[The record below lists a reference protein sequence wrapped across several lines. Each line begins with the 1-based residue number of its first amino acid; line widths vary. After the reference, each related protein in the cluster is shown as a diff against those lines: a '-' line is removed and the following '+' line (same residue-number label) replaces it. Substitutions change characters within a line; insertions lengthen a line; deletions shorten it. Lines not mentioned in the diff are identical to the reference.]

1 MLLKTLPLVFVLA
14 GLVFY
19 VVLGGADFGAGFWQL
34 TAGRGPGADRL
45 TEETHHA
52 MGPVWE
58 ANHVWLIFVLTVTWT
73 AYPQVFA
80 SIASTLCIPFF
91 VAAIGIILRG
101 GAYAVRPA
109 TSTTG
114 QRRAVETVFSASSIL
129 TPFALGAVI
138 GGVAAGRV
146 PVGNAAGNLV
156 TSWLNPLGVM
166 VGLIAVAT
174 CAYLAAVFL
183 CADAV
188 RHGDAELEARF
199 RTRALV
205 AAVVAGIAAAAGLVA
220 LRADAHRVYENL
232 LFGRGVE
239 ALVISGVAGLAT
251 LALVVRR
258 RYEPSR
264 YTAALAVAAIIAGWA
279 LAQAP
284 ELLPGLT
291 IDQAAA
297 SRDTLITLTIAVV
310 AGGIVLFPS
319 LVLLFRLF
327 LAGRLESD
335 PSAAGGP
342 AVAVRPLGAPA
353 AAIARGAVACLIAG
367 VGLTTI
373 ANAGWAHAIG
383 ITCLLCFIALGAR
396 AALTPAMLE

>member
-1 MLLKTLPLVFVLA
+1 MP
-14 GLVFY
+14 
-19 VVLGGADFGAGFWQL
+19 
-34 TAGRGPGADRL
+34 
-45 TEETHHA
+45 
-52 MGPVWE
+52 
-58 ANHVWLIFVLTVTWT
+58 
-73 AYPQVFA
+73 
-80 SIASTLCIPFF
+80 SC
-91 VAAIGIILRG
+91 
-101 GAYAVRPA
+101 
-109 TSTTG
+109 
-114 QRRAVETVFSASSIL
+114 
-129 TPFALGAVI
+129 
-138 GGVAAGRV
+138 
-146 PVGNAAGNLV
+146 
-156 TSWLNPLGVM
+156 
-166 VGLIAVAT
+166 
-174 CAYLAAVFL
+174 
-183 CADAV
+183 
-188 RHGDAELEARF
+188 EARF